1 MAEKSSTAVL
11 DEAAARRKRR
21 QGSETRKMNA
31 TLRVRYNEGAL
42 EALSACAGE
51 RLPMLIRQYG
61 DFLTEMLPVADA
73 IGVDPFE
80 LFRQTATALLDDEQH
95 KQAFV
100 AVGL

>member
-1 MAEKSSTAVL
+1 MTDKSSTAVL
-11 DEAAARRKRR
+11 DETAGRCKRR

-31 TLRVRYNEGAL
+31 TLRVRYNEDAL
-42 EALSACAGE
+42 EALSACGGE

-95 KQAFV
+95 KRASR
-100 AVGL
+100 L